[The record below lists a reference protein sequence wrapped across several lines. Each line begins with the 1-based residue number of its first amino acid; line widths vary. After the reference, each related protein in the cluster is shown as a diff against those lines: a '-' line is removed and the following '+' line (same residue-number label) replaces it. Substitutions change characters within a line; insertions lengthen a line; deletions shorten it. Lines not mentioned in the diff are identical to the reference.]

1 MKVRLA
7 FSYFVREALLNMVRG
22 WRVSVLAVLTIAVS
36 LFVGGVFLQVS
47 ANLRRIA
54 EAWRRE
60 AKIVVYVLP
69 EADEKA
75 RAEVLAAVR
84 AGEFVEQVAEVDAAT
99 ARARFREV
107 FPSMS
112 DLLEGWD
119 QDPLP
124 PSFEVSYRPVAADDP
139 GFRAWLEGLRSS
151 PAVSLVD
158 DDRDWLEQLET
169 FSAVVRGAGLALCV
183 VLLGAAIFTIAS
195 VIRLTAYLYSEE
207 IAILRLVGGTEFY
220 IRGPFYFEGLFQGL
234 AGGALAVVALLITVQ
249 TLHRRAGESIVAWF
263 FAGAS
268 ISPALL
274 GAIMMV
280 GGLAGLV
287 GAVVSLR
294 NERFRQPEA

>member
-1 MKVRLA
+1 VKVRAALT
-7 FSYFVREALLNMVRG
+7 YFVREALLNMARG
-22 WRVSVLAVLTIAVS
+22 WRVSLLAVLTIAVS

-54 EAWRRE
+54 DDWRRE

-69 EADEKA
+69 EAGEQE

-84 AGEFVEQVAEVDAAT
+84 AAVFVERVTEVDSAT
-99 ARARFREV
+99 ARERFREV

-124 PSFEVSYRPVAADDP
+124 PSFEVSYLPVAADDP
-139 GFRAWLEGLRSS
+139 AFRAWLEKLRAL

-158 DDRDWLEQLET
+158 DDRDWLGQLET
-169 FSAVVRGAGLALCV
+169 FSAVVRGAGMALCV

-234 AGGALAVVALLITVQ
+234 AGGALAVGALVLTVQ
-249 TLHRRAGESIVAWF
+249 ILHRRAAESIVAWF
-263 FAGAS
+263 FAGES

-274 GAIMMV
+274 GGIMLV
-280 GGLAGLV
+280 GALAGLV

-294 NERFRQPEA
+294 NERFRQPES